1 MSGGQD
7 TGIARVA
14 GGPTSVMAD
23 LDDLEHACVGLERL
37 EPALESLRLPLRG
50 WAEELPAHAE
60 VAPAVTAA
68 AGRLRELE
76 VNAVKVQEIART
88 TATSV
93 RMSVDRY
100 RAAERGA
107 RHAVE
112 RAQYAAGEAL
122 DHVWAEG
129 QDGFSVDEAE
139 WLVRNSLNSIA
150 ESGLATAVTAGL
162 FGGAMKL
169 PGIARHRE
177 LFDAKASA
185 RAAKS
190 ADPEGKDGRSRV
202 SKLVAQGRT
211 LGAKQPLADPA
222 GALAGWV
229 MDGPVGDAYDEVVNW
244 ENATEVLA
252 EALTVVAMD
261 QPVDVVGEV
270 EQVSG
275 GPSRLDGGVG
285 DLMALQDQASGAGP
299 GRIAV
304 TQVRAADG
312 RDTYIVAIPGT
323 QAGVPL
329 EERHRVGADGLEYM
343 NFIDVWGIADAV
355 GRRSE
360 RTGEAVAQ
368 ALAKAGVPDGARI
381 VPAGH
386 SQGGLHAVNLLS
398 HESLAERYEMA
409 GAYTYGAPTANL
421 RTPEGTPVLHLEDEH
436 DLTAAADGGPNPA
449 TVDRVTVTLSSTP
462 TVTTEEFQQYVEHLG
477 RLRADRDLAAVQDG
491 YEAAQEL
498 PAHLGD
504 VPERLMEHHHLS
516 SYRDL
521 VEAQEARGPE
531 AWGAA
536 AGTVATLGRMTQGRV
551 VAQKTVALGRREPQ
565 LMQQERR
572 HRPQQWPYNR

>member
-1 MSGGQD
+1 MSSGHD

-112 RAQYAAGEAL
+112 RVQYSAGEAL
-122 DHVWAEG
+122 DHVWEEG
-129 QDGFSVDEAE
+129 QDGFTVDEAE
-139 WLVRNSLNSIA
+139 RLVRNSLTSA
-150 ESGLATAVTAGL
+150 GQTGLTTAITGGL
-162 FGGAMKL
+162 FAGAL
-169 PGIARHRE
+169 RVPG
-177 LFDAKASA
+177 ASRYRDLLDSRAAA
-185 RAAKS
+185 RAARA
-190 ADPEGKDGRSRV
+190 ADAQGRDTRSRGQRLAA
-202 SKLVAQGRT
+202 KGRT
-211 LGAKQPLADPA
+211 LGAKSPLKDPA
-222 GALAGWV
+222 SVVAGWV

-244 ENATEVLA
+244 ENATE
-252 EALTVVAMD
+252 ALTAGTMD

-270 EQVSG
+270 EQVRG
-275 GPSRLDGGVG
+275 GPSRLDGSVG
-285 DLMALQDQASGAGP
+285 DLMTLQDQVSGAGP
-299 GRIAV
+299 GRIAI

-323 QAGVPL
+323 QFGVPL
-329 EERHRVGADGLEYM
+329 EARHRVGSDGLEYM
-343 NFIDVWGIADAV
+343 NFIDGWGIADAV

-360 RTGEAVAQ
+360 RTGAAVAQ
-368 ALAKAGVPDGARI
+368 ALAEAGVPDGARI

-409 GAYTYGAPTANL
+409 GAYTYGTPAANL
-421 RTPEGTPVLHLEDEH
+421 PTPEGTPVLHLEDEH

-462 TVTTEEFQQYVEHLG
+462 AVTTEEFQQYVEHVE
-477 RLRADRDLAAVQDG
+477 RIRTDRDLASVQAG
-491 YEAAQEL
+491 YESVEGL
-498 PAHLGD
+498 PAHLAD
-504 VPERLMEHHHLS
+504 VPGRLMEHHHLS

-521 VEAQEARGPE
+521 VEAQEGRGPA

-551 VAQKTVALGRREPQ
+551 VAQKTVVLGRREPQ
-565 LMQQERR
+565 IMEQERR
-572 HRPQQWPYNR
+572 HQLQRFPYSR